1 MKDTSHFVHKP
12 DLTNTYHV
20 YETEVPFSLA
30 FRLNFYPG
38 LIELNGLVGVT
49 KNWAWI
55 IRILILILRSGC
67 FKAKVGS
74 ESKVGDVFVKMV
86 RMGNDKTVWG
96 LSEIF

>member
-20 YETEVPFSLA
+20 YETEVPFNLA

-49 KNWAWI
+49 KNWA
-55 IRILILILRSGC
+55 
-67 FKAKVGS
+67 
-74 ESKVGDVFVKMV
+74 
-86 RMGNDKTVWG
+86 
-96 LSEIF
+96 